1 METVFPV
8 GSPQAVKKYST
19 LLCRDVV
26 ANSYWQSRFMGYGE
40 AARTPMQVLDEL
52 ESDQGDTVQF
62 NLLAQVTGDAVYGD
76 DWLEGNVKKLSYYE
90 SEIKINRIRQP
101 VSGGGAMSRKRTIL
115 KTREHAS
122 ESAGVWGA
130 QYFDQAVFMYLAGS
144 RGVNTN
150 YVVPANWSGIPNTQ
164 GFLAPSS
171 SSQYYGGTA
180 TSKATVT
187 NTDIM
192 TLGVIERLS
201 SIASS
206 RGGGNEGVPAIQPC
220 QIGGEDVYIMVMH
233 PNQEYQMR
241 TAATPTGGT
250 GWLDVQKALVSFQG
264 EKSPLMKGG
273 LGMHNSV
280 IMHKHKNVVKFNDYG
295 AGANLAASRA
305 SLMGVQAMVCA
316 FGQKGTK
323 GLRWKWTET
332 PADLDKSQA
341 IITVET
347 ICGIQRTQFNGKDFG
362 VLHVDTY
369 APNP

>member
-8 GSPQAVKKYST
+8 GSPQAVKKYSN

-40 AARTPMQVLDEL
+40 SARAPLQVLDEL
-52 ESDQGDTVQF
+52 ESDQGDTITY
-62 NLLAQVTGDAVYGD
+62 NLLAQLTGDGVYED
-76 DWLEGNVKKLSYYE
+76 DWLEGNVKKLSY
-90 SEIKINRIRQP
+90 SDATIKINRIRQP
-101 VSGGGAMSRKRTIL
+101 VSGGGAMTRKRTIL

-122 ESAGVWGA
+122 EAAGVWAA
-130 QYFDQAVFMYLAGS
+130 QYFDQAVFMYLAGA

-150 YVVPANWSGIPNTQ
+150 YVVPANWAGIPNTQ
-164 GFLAPSS
+164 GFLAPSATN
-171 SSQYYGGTA
+171 QYYGGTA
-180 TSKATVT
+180 SSKATISSSDT
-187 NTDIM
+187 M
-192 TLGVIERLS
+192 TLGVIERMA
-201 SIASS
+201 SIAST

-220 QIGGEDVYIMVMH
+220 MIGGEEVYVMVMH
-233 PNQEYQMR
+233 GNQEYQLR

-250 GWLDVQKALVSFQG
+250 GWLDVQKALIAFQG

-273 LGMHNSV
+273 LGMHNGV
-280 IMHKHKNVVKFNDYG
+280 ILHKHKNVVRFSDYG
-295 AGANLAASRA
+295 AGGNLAAARA
-305 SLMGVQAMVCA
+305 ALMGVQAMVCA

-323 GLRWKWTET
+323 GLRWKWTECA
-332 PADLDKSQA
+332 ADLDKSQA

-347 ICGIQRTQFNGKDFG
+347 IAGIQRTQFGGKDFG